1 MEEIKNLLAQ
11 WEEDGVGSGFGI
23 EKAYL
28 ILQLLVDKIEELDA
42 KANG

>member
-11 WEEDGVGSGFGI
+11 WEEEGIASGAGV

-28 ILQLLVDKIEELDA
+28 ILELLAAKVEQLDA
-42 KANG
+42 QLNG